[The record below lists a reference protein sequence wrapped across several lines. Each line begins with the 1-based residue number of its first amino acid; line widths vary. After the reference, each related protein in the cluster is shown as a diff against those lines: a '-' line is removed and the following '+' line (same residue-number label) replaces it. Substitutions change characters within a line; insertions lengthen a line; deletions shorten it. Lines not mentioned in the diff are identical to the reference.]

1 MIFIHDFG
9 LKNKVETIR
18 NKILDLID
26 DLQYRKDELEERDDW
41 EGKWQE
47 EIDEIEQ
54 LIEILEQAECDLCDY
69 E

>member
-1 MIFIHDFG
+1 MKQS
-9 LKNKVETIR
+9 LKNKVGTIR

-26 DLQYRKDELEERDDW
+26 DLQDRKYDLEERDDW

-54 LIEILEQAECDLCDY
+54 LIDILEQAECDLGDY

>member
-1 MIFIHDFG
+1 MKQS
-9 LKNKVETIR
+9 LKNKVGTIR

-26 DLQYRKDELEERDDW
+26 DLQDRKYELEERDDW

-54 LIEILEQAECDLCDY
+54 LIDVLEQAECDLCDY